1 MDADEVAAACRDEA
15 LEAAREFKPSLTKE
29 LTEALA
35 KSLRIKTD
43 VTGGLG
49 VAHVVLLRNWGYN
62 PIEVNSSS
70 HAKNE
75 EQYKNVRSELW
86 FDQRERARTKRLDLS
101 RLKKDI
107 RERLERE
114 LSAPKYKAPG
124 QKIVEDKATMKKRLG
139 YSPDLADG
147 SNLAFYQEPV
157 IKDRY
162 DDSDSESYTSQS
174 Y

>member
-1 MDADEVAAACRDEA
+1 
-15 LEAAREFKPSLTKE
+15 LTKE

-147 SNLAFYQEPV
+147 SNLAFYQEPSKRRILV
-157 IKDRY
+157 A
-162 DDSDSESYTSQS
+162 
-174 Y
+174 

>member
-1 MDADEVAAACRDEA
+1 MDADEVAAACRHEA
-15 LEAAREFKPSLTKE
+15 LEAAREFKPDLTKE
-29 LTEALA
+29 QTEALA
-35 KSLRIKTD
+35 KTFRIKTD

-49 VAHVVLLRNWGYN
+49 VAHVVLLRNWGYK
-62 PIEVNSSS
+62 PIEVNSS
-70 HAKNE
+70 AKAKDE

-101 RLKKDI
+101 RLRKDI

-124 QKIVEDKATMKKRLG
+124 QKVVEDKATMKKRLG

-147 SNLAFYQEPV
+147 ANLAFYQSPTRGAV
-157 IKDRY
+157 QVVGRILG
-162 DDSDSESYTSQS
+162 
-174 Y
+174 